1 MKMWFWSFVG
11 GMAAVLVALGPGHE
25 LVASRA
31 VPPPRLPKN
40 KKLSPFELGKLIYHT
55 DEYVG
60 KDGKSCAA
68 CHDTKLPLRRDSLA
82 RRKKELPKQIQWCLA
97 TRVKN
102 EEIVPGTAEFDGIV
116 EYIYTVYG
124 LHAVV
129 DEDPKVDRLMN
140 LGAELFADGD
150 FEGAKT
156 YLERALP
163 QLKSKYHIAQTHV
176 MLGIVFHVLA
186 EPEMAKDH
194 FRMAVETDPTIDVD
208 ASLFSPK
215 TVELFYSVKRKIVAG
230 QTEELR

>member
-1 MKMWFWSFVG
+1 MKTWFWTLLAG
-11 GMAAVLVALGPGHE
+11 MMAAVVFADFGHVLE
-25 LVASRA
+25 ASREVA
-31 VPPPRLPKN
+31 PPRLPKN
-40 KKLSPFELGKLIYHT
+40 KKLTPFELGKVIYFT

-60 KDGKSCAA
+60 KDGKNCAA
-68 CHDTKLPLRRDSLA
+68 CHESKLPLRRDSLA
-82 RRKKELPKQIQWCLA
+82 KRKNELPKQVQWCLA

-102 EEIVPGTAEFDGIV
+102 EEIQPGTPEFEGIM
-116 EYIYTVYG
+116 EYLYTVYG
-124 LHAVV
+124 LYAVV

-163 QLKSKYHIAQTHV
+163 QLQSKYHIAQTHV

-186 EPEMAKDH
+186 EPEMAKEH
-194 FRMAVETDPTIDVD
+194 FRIAVETDPTIDVD

-215 TVELFYSVKRKIVAG
+215 TVELFYSVKRKVIVG
-230 QTEELR
+230 QTEEMR

>member
-1 MKMWFWSFVG
+1 MKMWFWSILA
-11 GMAAVLVALGPGHE
+11 GMGAIGVAAGAGQD

-31 VPPPRLPKN
+31 VPPPQLPKN
-40 KKLSPFELGKLIYHT
+40 KKLTPFELGKLIYYT
-55 DEYVG
+55 DEFVG
-60 KDGKSCAA
+60 RDGKNCAA
-68 CHDTKLPLRRDSLA
+68 CHESKLPLRRDALA
-82 RRKKELPKQIQWCLA
+82 KRKKELPKQIQWCLA

-102 EEIVPGTAEFDGIV
+102 EEIQPGTPEFDGIM

-163 QLKSKYHIAQTHV
+163 QLQSKYHIAQTHV

-230 QTEELR
+230 QTEEFR